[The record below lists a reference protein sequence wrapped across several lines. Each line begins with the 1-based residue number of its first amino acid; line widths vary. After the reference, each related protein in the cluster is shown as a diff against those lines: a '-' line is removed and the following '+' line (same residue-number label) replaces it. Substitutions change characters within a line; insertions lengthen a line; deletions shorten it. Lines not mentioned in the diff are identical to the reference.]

1 MSKTDTIILYNYL
14 RNDMKKML
22 SLIAILIFV
31 FTLSGCGADYSDT
44 DIKITIPAGSKG
56 EFIYSDE
63 QISTNKD
70 LITLSSDDEFLDT
83 EIILKTIE
91 VKEENAYEP
100 TAFASK
106 TPVDIEIEKK
116 HGLKSVLQ
124 YKMIPKKI

>member
-1 MSKTDTIILYNYL
+1 
-14 RNDMKKML
+14 MKKMI
-22 SLIAILIFV
+22 SLKTILIFV

-100 TAFASK
+100 TDFVSK
-106 TPVDIEIEKK
+106 TPVAIEIEKNAWF
-116 HGLKSVLQ
+116 
-124 YKMIPKKI
+124 KIGVAVQNDTEEDITVHVNASDVIVKIE

>member
-1 MSKTDTIILYNYL
+1 
-14 RNDMKKML
+14 MKKMI
-22 SLIAILIFV
+22 SLIAILIFI
-31 FTLSGCGADYSDT
+31 FTLSGCGAGYNDT
-44 DIKITIPAGSKG
+44 DITITIPAGSKG

-63 QISTNKD
+63 EMSTNKD

-100 TAFASK
+100 TAFVSQ

-116 HGLKSVLQ
+116 AWF
-124 YKMIPKKI
+124 KIGVAMQNNTEEDIIVHVNASDVIVRIE

>member
-1 MSKTDTIILYNYL
+1 
-14 RNDMKKML
+14 MKKMI
-22 SLIAILIFV
+22 SLIAILMLV
-31 FTLSGCGADYSDT
+31 FTFSGCGADYSDT

-100 TAFASK
+100 TAFESK
-106 TPVDIEIEKK
+106 TPVDIEIEKNAWF
-116 HGLKSVLQ
+116 
-124 YKMIPKKI
+124 KIGVAIQTDTEEDMTVHVNASNVIVRIE